1 MRHVAHQRLEDG
13 ILHGGGAVAFEQ
25 AHQRGG
31 DGPQIAA
38 ALGGAVEQGLAG
50 GDRLRAAVG
59 GAVLTRGAL
68 VVDQRLDMGGVF
80 DLRAPC
86 LALGS

>member
-13 ILHGGGAVAFEQ
+13 ILHGGGAVAFEH

-31 DGPQIAA
+31 DGAEIGAA
-38 ALGGAVEQGLAG
+38 FGGAVEQGLAG
-50 GDRLRAAVG
+50 RGRLREMLV

-80 DLRAPC
+80 DLRAPR
-86 LALGS
+86 LTYGS